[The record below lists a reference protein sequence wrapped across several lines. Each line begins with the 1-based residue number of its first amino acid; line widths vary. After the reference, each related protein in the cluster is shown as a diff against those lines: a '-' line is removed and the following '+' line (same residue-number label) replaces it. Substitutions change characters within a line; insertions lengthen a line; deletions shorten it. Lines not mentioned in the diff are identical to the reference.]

1 MTHREAI
8 EKTLQQHKR
17 PMHYALLTK
26 RAMAR
31 GWLRSDSGDPR
42 HVVSSALRRG
52 CKWPIAEFFRAEAG
66 VYGLTLW
73 LRRKIRR
80 AVRNQLREQGFVLG
94 PKDGIV
100 GTGQLDKSHIRSI
113 HQYAR
118 RLKWEE
124 NENFVRANA
133 ERLIEHFANGNELR
147 VSEFRPRVV
156 AVEQGTL
163 EADLFRFST
172 LLWSVPV
179 SHGFGRRTRFVVFD
193 DSNNRLV
200 GLFALGDPVFNLRI
214 RDEWIGWDHKQR
226 SDRLFN
232 VMDVFVLGA
241 VPPYNELLC
250 GKLMA
255 LLAASNEVREI
266 IRARYAGRPTI
277 IRGEIK
283 DPRLVLLTTT
293 SALGRSSLYNRLKV
307 EGKLIYQ
314 RIGLTEGWGHFHL
327 SNGTFEAMKGYLEA
341 IDHPVVSAHR
351 YGNGP
356 NWKIRVGR
364 TCLVELGMS
373 PALLKHGIRRELY
386 VVSLASNFREFL
398 CGKARDPLFLDMPAT
413 KFVEYFKDRW
423 MERRAARNVNYISH
437 DRASVLKAIYASG
450 S

>member
-1 MTHREAI
+1 
-8 EKTLQQHKR
+8 
-17 PMHYALLTK
+17 MHCALVAK
-26 RAMAR
+26 RAVAR
-31 GWLRSDSGDPR
+31 GWLRSASADPCD
-42 HVVSSALRRG
+42 VVSSTLRRG
-52 CKWPIAEFFRAEAG
+52 CRWPVAEFFRIRAG
-66 VYGLTLW
+66 VYGLASW
-73 LRRKIRR
+73 LRKKIRR
-80 AVRNQLREQGFVLG
+80 TVRKQLREQGFVVG
-94 PKDGIV
+94 PNDTII
-100 GTGQLDKSHIRSI
+100 GTGHLDKGQIRAI

-118 RLKWEE
+118 KLKWGE
-124 NENFVRANA
+124 NEDFVNANG
-133 ERLIEHFANGNELR
+133 ERLIRYFANGDELC
-147 VSEFRPRVV
+147 VSRFQPRVV
-156 AVEQGTL
+156 LVESGTL

-214 RDEWIGWDHKQR
+214 RDEWIGWDHSQR
-226 SDRLFN
+226 ADRLFN

-255 LLAASNEVREI
+255 LLAASNEVRET

-277 IRGEIK
+277 IRGEAK

-307 EGKLIYQ
+307 EGRLIYQ

-327 SNGTFEAMKGYLEA
+327 CNGTFEAMKRYLEA
-341 IDHPVVSAHR
+341 IDHPVVCAHQ
-351 YGNGP
+351 YGSGP

-373 PALLKHGIRRELY
+373 PDLLKHGVRRELY
-386 VVSLASNFREFL
+386 AVCLASNFREFL
-398 CGKARDPLFLDMPAT
+398 CGEARDPIPLDMPAR

-423 MERRAARNVNYISH
+423 MVGRAAREANYAAH
-437 DRASVLKAIYASG
+437 DRASVLKAIYASAN
-450 S
+450 